1 MENISLSVLELSKI
15 FCYSNRLLY
24 FCKKLKH
31 NKFKLKNILT
41 IMSFFSKL
49 FGKKADT
56 DKAGG
61 MEDYMTLIRVYFQA
75 SLAANLGINNLSM
88 LPDLR
93 LFKATL
99 HVPTVNNKLGIG
111 EKNQCKKMLKE
122 IYNTNDDF
130 FKEID
135 QSIRKNCHKIQDVQ
149 MYLIQF
155 QAFSQDLMMLI
166 GNLMKFKLRVP
177 TFMKKAIYAM
187 TEKTVNDIFNKND
200 FSDASVLKTIV
211 AIRQYNKRL
220 GFSQKWVTD
229 FVYQIVMLAKK
240 EPKPKEETTSK

>member
-1 MENISLSVLELSKI
+1 
-15 FCYSNRLLY
+15 
-24 FCKKLKH
+24 
-31 NKFKLKNILT
+31 
-41 IMSFFSKL
+41 MSFFSRL
-49 FGKKADT
+49 FGKKSNK
-56 DKAGG
+56 DKTGG
-61 MEDYMTLIRVYFQA
+61 MEDYMTLVRVYFQA
-75 SLAANLGINNLSM
+75 SLASNLGINNLSM

-93 LFKATL
+93 LFKTTL
-99 HVPTVNNKLGIG
+99 HVPTVNNKLGVG

-122 IYNTNDDF
+122 IYNTDDGF

-135 QSIRKNCHKIQDVQ
+135 QSIKKNCHKIQDVQ

-177 TFMKKAIYAM
+177 SFMKKAIYAM
-187 TEKTVNDIFNKND
+187 TEKTVDDIFNKND
-200 FSDASVLKTIV
+200 FSDASVLKTV
-211 AIRQYNKRL
+211 VDIRQYNKRL

-240 EPKPKEETTSK
+240 EPKPKEDNTTK